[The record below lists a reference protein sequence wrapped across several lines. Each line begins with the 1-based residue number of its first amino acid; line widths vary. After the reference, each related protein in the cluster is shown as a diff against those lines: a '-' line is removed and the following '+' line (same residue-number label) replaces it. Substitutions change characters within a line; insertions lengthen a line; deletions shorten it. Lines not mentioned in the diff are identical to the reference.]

1 MLLQILTH
9 TPKWVFALFALLVFL
24 GVKQLAPSRP
34 SLTRITLMPLA
45 MVGLSVYGVVS
56 SLGDQP
62 MALAGFALAALGMA
76 TLVLLRPLPAAV
88 SYAAGSQRFSL
99 PSSAVPLALMMGIF
113 CTKYSVGV
121 ALAMQPALAHQ
132 MAVAAAIGILYGA
145 FSGLFAGR
153 ALRLWKLALQAHG
166 ITQPTAMA

>member
-1 MLLQILTH
+1 MLLQILIH

-24 GVKQLAPSRP
+24 GIQQLAPSRP
-34 SLTRITLMPLA
+34 SLTRITLLPLA

-88 SYAAGSQRFSL
+88 SYDASTQRFSL
-99 PSSAVPLALMMGIF
+99 PGSAVPLALMMGIF
-113 CTKYSVGV
+113 CTKYGVGV

-132 MAVAAAIGILYGA
+132 MAVASAIGILYGA
-145 FSGLFAGR
+145 FSGLFAAR
-153 ALRLWKLALQAHG
+153 SMRLWKLALQAHG
-166 ITQPTAMA
+166 TQSTVAA